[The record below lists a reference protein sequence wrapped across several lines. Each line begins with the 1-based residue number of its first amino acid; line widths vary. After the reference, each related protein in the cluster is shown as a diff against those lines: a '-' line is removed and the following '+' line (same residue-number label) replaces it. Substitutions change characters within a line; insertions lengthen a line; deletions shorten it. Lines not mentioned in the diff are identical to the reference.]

1 MSKFVYQ
8 HIAHELKRRI
18 ETGRYAPNERLGSSK
33 ELAREFESSTG
44 TVDKALQNLA
54 DSGYL
59 RRTQRRGTFINP
71 PRFWQTTRDTRARSH
86 LAGAIVFDSS
96 YPYIWAPA
104 IRGMEQDLERN
115 SYHLVIGNDE
125 GDPGKARRYVD
136 NLLSKGIDG
145 FIFVPIGMP
154 DKEQYERINSEIIE
168 YFRAHKV
175 PFVLFHRYL
184 ETATCTCVVSDNYDD
199 TRRLVSEFLDIGI
212 NSPICLSHHYTSV
225 AHQRERGF
233 VDELTNRGFT
243 DAEDRVFRLHPHQVE
258 VDASNVTEILRVYD
272 SVPGLDGIFCVG
284 SHVLHAA
291 RLAVRE
297 WESTAARSVRFATFD
312 HSPESLQSPDVVM
325 TMVQPNFEMGRLA
338 SEMLVKQISDFH
350 DLQIKV
356 TVSSRLLRY
365 DLSEK
370 TASAAPMGRSSA

>member
-1 MSKFVYQ
+1 M
-8 HIAHELKRRI
+8 
-18 ETGRYAPNERLGSSK
+18 
-33 ELAREFESSTG
+33 
-44 TVDKALQNLA
+44 
-54 DSGYL
+54 
-59 RRTQRRGTFINP
+59 
-71 PRFWQTTRDTRARSH
+71 
-86 LAGAIVFDSS
+86 
-96 YPYIWAPA
+96 
-104 IRGMEQDLERN
+104 
-115 SYHLVIGNDE
+115 
-125 GDPGKARRYVD
+125 
-136 NLLSKGIDG
+136 
-145 FIFVPIGMP
+145 
-154 DKEQYERINSEIIE
+154 
-168 YFRAHKV
+168 
-175 PFVLFHRYL
+175 
-184 ETATCTCVVSDNYDD
+184 
-199 TRRLVSEFLDIGI
+199 
-212 NSPICLSHHYTSV
+212 
-225 AHQRERGF
+225 
-233 VDELTNRGFT
+233 
-243 DAEDRVFRLHPHQVE
+243 FRLHPHQVE

-297 WESTAARSVRFATFD
+297 WESTAAPSVRFATFD